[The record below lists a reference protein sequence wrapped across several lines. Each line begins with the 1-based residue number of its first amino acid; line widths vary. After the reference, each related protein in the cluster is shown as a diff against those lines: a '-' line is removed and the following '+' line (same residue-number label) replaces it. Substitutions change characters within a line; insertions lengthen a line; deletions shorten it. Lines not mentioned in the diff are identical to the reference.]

1 MCSASADATEFSR
14 VGSLSRWRYYVGSIP
29 TLLLRIRPPLRVLS
43 AFLGFPGRR
52 PFGIELSTGC
62 RFRVRGRMD
71 IWIIKETCLDR
82 DYERGFVP
90 VENGWTVI
98 DLGAGLG
105 DFAICTARQC
115 PDSTV
120 YAFEPLSESYALLLA
135 NLELNRLANVRTFP
149 LAVAASAGRLYM
161 ATKAGFAERSRT
173 LSQEQA
179 AATVP
184 VEAIT
189 LDQVF
194 ERLKVERCDFLK
206 IDCEGAEY
214 DILFGASEV
223 ALRRIQRVAMEYHE
237 GVTRF
242 GRDDLVR
249 FLEERGFRVRTRRNP
264 AHREIGF
271 LFASREEDVP
281 PTHQGT
287 PWRPDGVLK
296 RPTGI
301 ALDPLG
307 RVVSDRETQHL
318 YLWSLADVLR

>member
-1 MCSASADATEFSR
+1 MCSASADTKEFSKI
-14 VGSLSRWRYYVGSIP
+14 GLFSRWRYYVRSIP
-29 TLLLRIRPPLRVLS
+29 TLLLRIRPPLRVLL
-43 AFLGFPGRR
+43 AFLGLSGRR
-52 PFGIELSTGC
+52 PFGIELASGC

-120 YAFEPLSESYALLLA
+120 YAFEPLAESYDLLTA
-135 NLELNRLANVRTFP
+135 NVELNRLANVRMFP

-161 ATKAGFAERSRT
+161 AAGSGLAERSRT
-173 LSQEQA
+173 FSRVEA
-179 AATVP
+179 AATRP

-189 LDQVF
+189 LDEVF
-194 ERLKVERCDFLK
+194 ERWKIDRCDFLK

-214 DILFGASEV
+214 DILFGASED
-223 ALRRIQRVAMEYHE
+223 ALRRIRHVAMEYHE
-237 GVTRF
+237 GVAPF
-242 GRDDLVR
+242 GCADLVR
-249 FLEERGFRVRTRRNP
+249 FFEERGFRVHTRLNP

-271 LFASREEDVP
+271 LFAAREEEAPRD
-281 PTHQGT
+281 QGT
-287 PWRPDGVLK
+287 R
-296 RPTGI
+296 
-301 ALDPLG
+301 
-307 RVVSDRETQHL
+307 
-318 YLWSLADVLR
+318 

>member
-1 MCSASADATEFSR
+1 MCSASADAI
-14 VGSLSRWRYYVGSIP
+14 GPLSRWRYYVGSIP

-62 RFRVRGRMD
+62 RFLVRGRMD
-71 IWIIKETCLDR
+71 IWVIKEICLDR

-90 VENGWTVI
+90 VENGWTVV

-105 DFAICTARQC
+105 DFAICTAREC

-120 YAFEPLSESYALLLA
+120 YAFEPLAESYALLLA
-135 NLELNRLANVRTFP
+135 NLELNRLVNVRTFP
-149 LAVAASAGRLYM
+149 LAVAASAGRLHM
-161 ATKAGFAERSRT
+161 ATKAGLEGSSRT
-173 LSQEQA
+173 LPQDEV
-179 AATVP
+179 AATIP

-194 ERLKVERCDFLK
+194 ERSKIERCDFLK

-223 ALRRIQRVAMEYHE
+223 ALRRIWRVAMEYHE
-237 GVTRF
+237 GITRF

-249 FLEERGFRVRTRRNP
+249 FLEERGFRVRTRPNP

-271 LFASREEDVP
+271 LFASREKDEP
-281 PTHQGT
+281 STYQET
-287 PWRPDGVLK
+287 PSRPDVGSNG
-296 RPTGI
+296 RPRI

-307 RVVSDRETQHL
+307 RVIVSDRETF
-318 YLWSLADVLR
+318 WNVADVPR

>member
-1 MCSASADATEFSR
+1 MCSASADAI
-14 VGSLSRWRYYVGSIP
+14 GPLSRWRYYVGSIP

-62 RFRVRGRMD
+62 RFLVRGRMD
-71 IWIIKETCLDR
+71 IWVIKEICLDR

-90 VENGWTVI
+90 VENGWTVV

-105 DFAICTARQC
+105 DFAICTAREC

-120 YAFEPLSESYALLLA
+120 YAFEPLAESYALLLA
-135 NLELNRLANVRTFP
+135 NLELNRLVNVRTFP
-149 LAVAASAGRLYM
+149 LAVAASAGRLHM
-161 ATKAGFAERSRT
+161 ATKAGLEGSSRT
-173 LSQEQA
+173 LPQDEV
-179 AATVP
+179 AATIP

-194 ERLKVERCDFLK
+194 ERSKIERCDFLK

-223 ALRRIQRVAMEYHE
+223 ALRRIWRVAMEYHE
-237 GVTRF
+237 GITRF

-249 FLEERGFRVRTRRNP
+249 FLEERGFRVRTRPNP
-264 AHREIGF
+264 AHPEIGF
-271 LFASREEDVP
+271 LFASREKDEP
-281 PTHQGT
+281 STYQET
-287 PWRPDGVLK
+287 PSRPDVGSNG
-296 RPTGI
+296 RPASPSI
-301 ALDPLG
+301 RWDA
-307 RVVSDRETQHL
+307 
-318 YLWSLADVLR
+318 